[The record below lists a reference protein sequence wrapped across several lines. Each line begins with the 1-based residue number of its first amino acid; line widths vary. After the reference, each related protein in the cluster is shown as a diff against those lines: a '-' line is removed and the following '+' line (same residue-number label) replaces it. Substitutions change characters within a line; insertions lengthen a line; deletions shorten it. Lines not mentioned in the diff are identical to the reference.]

1 MVARVSTVAF
11 SGIEARTVDVQVQ
24 VGAGLPAFT
33 IVGLPDKAVGESRER
48 IRAALHAIGL
58 ALPPKRITVNLAPAD
73 LPKEGSHY
81 DFPIALALLAALGVV
96 PPDYVARFVVL
107 GELSLD
113 GTLGPVSGALPAA
126 LSASGLGKGLICPAA
141 SGPEAA
147 WAGEELEILAP
158 VSILALVNHVK
169 GASVL
174 TRPMPGRAAE
184 TPAGHPDFSD
194 IRGQE
199 QARRALEVA
208 AAGGHNLLMIGPPG
222 AGKSMLAERLPG
234 ILPPLEPQEMLETS
248 MIRSIAGALENGA
261 ISPARPFR
269 NPHHSAS
276 MAAMVG
282 GGLRVRP
289 GEVSLAHKGVL
300 FLDELPEFSSTVL
313 DSLRQPLESG
323 EAVIARAN
331 HHVTY
336 PARFQLI
343 AAMNPCKCGRAGE
356 PGFTCARGPSCAAR
370 YQGRISG
377 PFMDRIDMVIE
388 VPAISVSDLMAPKAA
403 TEASEQ
409 IAARVATAHARQR
422 TRVAGATGQQT
433 GLSNAHLTTDQ
444 IEAVAGLD
452 EASRALLAQAATAM
466 KLSARGYFRVL
477 RVSRTLA
484 DLDGLAHIE
493 RRHVG
498 EALAYRRPER
508 YQLAA

>member
-1 MVARVSTVAF
+1 
-11 SGIEARTVDVQVQ
+11 
-24 VGAGLPAFT
+24 
-33 IVGLPDKAVGESRER
+33 AVGESRER

-73 LPKEGSHY
+73 LPKEGSHF
-81 DFPIALALLAALGVV
+81 DFPIALALLAALEVV
-96 PPDYVARFVVL
+96 SADFVSRFVVL

-113 GTLGPVSGALPAA
+113 GTLGPIAGILPAA
-126 LSASGLGKGLICPAA
+126 ISAGGLGKGLICPAPC
-141 SGPEAA
+141 GPEAA
-147 WAGEELEILAP
+147 WAGDALEILAP

-169 GASVL
+169 GTSTL
-174 TRPMPGRAAE
+174 TRPTPGKPAAL
-184 TPAGHPDFSD
+184 TGKRPDFSD

-222 AGKSMLAERLPG
+222 AGKSMLAERLAG
-234 ILPPLEPQEMLETS
+234 ILPPLNPREMLEVS
-248 MIRSIAGALENGA
+248 MVRSIAGGLENGA
-261 ISPARPFR
+261 VSPTRPFR

-276 MAAMVG
+276 MAAMIG

-300 FLDELPEFSSTVL
+300 FLDELPEFSSQVL

-356 PGFTCARGPSCAAR
+356 PGFTCARGAGCASR

-377 PFMDRIDMVIE
+377 PLMDRIDMVIE
-388 VPAISVSDLMAPKAA
+388 VPAISVGDLMAPKAA
-403 TEASEQ
+403 AEASDQ
-409 IAARVATAHARQR
+409 IAARVAVARQCQAARHSQMER
-422 TRVAGATGQQT
+422 TAGQQA
-433 GLSNAHLTTDQ
+433 GHCNAELATDE
-444 IEAVAGLD
+444 IEFVAALD
-452 EASRALLAQAATAM
+452 EASRALLSQAAQAM
-466 KLSARGYFRVL
+466 NLSARGYFRVL

-484 DLDGLAHIE
+484 DLDGSPRVE

-498 EALAYRRPER
+498 EALAYRRPQR
-508 YQLAA
+508 YELAA